1 MEKLGTDYGGWY
13 IPTAIKLNTNS
24 IIYSGGVGEDISFDL
39 LLSDKYNSQIVLI
52 DPTHKAKRH
61 FIESK
66 LYFQDK
72 EKNKFTGNIQN
83 DYYNNIQNLNVSF
96 NSFTYIPFGLWDKET
111 TLKFYK
117 QSNKD
122 YVSQSI
128 IDGMFTQEYDTI
140 QTKTIQQIM
149 NENNHTHIDLL
160 KLDIEGAEIEVLHNM
175 LNNNI
180 YPTYLCIEFD
190 LYLKHKD
197 TTNKTQTII
206 NRLLENNYKVIYND
220 NMNITFKLNK

>member
-1 MEKLGTDYGGWY
+1 MNKLGTHYGGWI
-13 IPTAIKLNTNS
+13 IPQDIQLDTNS

-39 LLSDKYNSQIVLI
+39 LLSDKYKSQIVLI

-61 FIESK
+61 FIEAK
-66 LYFQDK
+66 LFFQDK
-72 EKNKFTGNIQN
+72 EKNKFKGNIQS
-83 DYYNNIQNLNVSF
+83 DYYSTIQSLDVSF
-96 NSFTYIPFGLWDKET
+96 DSFTYVSVGLWNKET

-128 IDGMFTQEYDTI
+128 IDGMFTQDYDTI

-160 KLDIEGAEIEVLHNM
+160 KLDIEGAEINVLHNM
-175 LNNNI
+175 LDTGI

-190 LYLKHKD
+190 LFLQRKD
-197 TTNKTQTII
+197 TDNQTKKLID
-206 NRLLENNYKVIYND
+206 RLLQTYRILYND
-220 NMNITFKLNK
+220 NMNITFQLR

>member
-1 MEKLGTDYGGWY
+1 MIKLGTNYGGWY
-13 IPTAIKLNTNS
+13 IPTDIQLNENS
-24 IIYSGGVGEDISFDL
+24 VIYSGGVGEDMSFDL
-39 LLSDKYNSQIVLI
+39 LLLSKYNSQIILI
-52 DPTHKAKRH
+52 DPTNKAKRH
-61 FIESK
+61 YIETT

-72 EKNKFTGNIQN
+72 AKNRFKGNIQP
-83 DYYNNIQNLNVSF
+83 DYYTTIQDIDVSF
-96 NSFTYIPFGLWDKET
+96 DSFTYIPFGLWNKET

-128 IDGMFTQEYDTI
+128 IDGMFTEEYDII

-149 NENNHTHIDLL
+149 KENNHTHIDLL

-175 LNNNI
+175 LDNAI

-190 LYLKHKD
+190 LYLQRKD
-197 TTNKTQTII
+197 TTNKTKKLID
-206 NRLLENNYKVIYND
+206 RLLETYSVVYND
-220 NMNITFKLNK
+220 NMNITFRLQK

>member
-1 MEKLGTDYGGWY
+1 MNKLGTHYGGWI
-13 IPTAIKLNTNS
+13 IPQDIQLDTNS

-39 LLSDKYNSQIVLI
+39 LLSDKYKSQIVLI

-61 FIESK
+61 FIEAK
-66 LYFQDK
+66 LFFQDK

-96 NSFTYIPFGLWDKET
+96 NSFTYIPFGLWDTET

-160 KLDIEGAEIEVLHNM
+160 KLDIEGAEINVLHNM
-175 LNNNI
+175 LDTGI

-190 LYLKHKD
+190 LFLQRKD
-197 TTNKTQTII
+197 TDNQTKKLID
-206 NRLLENNYKVIYND
+206 RLLQTYRILYND
-220 NMNITFKLNK
+220 NMNITFQLR

>member
-1 MEKLGTDYGGWY
+1 
-13 IPTAIKLNTNS
+13 
-24 IIYSGGVGEDISFDL
+24 
-39 LLSDKYNSQIVLI
+39 
-52 DPTHKAKRH
+52 
-61 FIESK
+61 
-66 LYFQDK
+66 
-72 EKNKFTGNIQN
+72 
-83 DYYNNIQNLNVSF
+83 
-96 NSFTYIPFGLWDKET
+96 
-111 TLKFYK
+111 
-117 QSNKD
+117 
-122 YVSQSI
+122 
-128 IDGMFTQEYDTI
+128 MFTQEYDTI

>member
-1 MEKLGTDYGGWY
+1 MIKLGTNYGGWY
-13 IPTAIKLNTNS
+13 IPTDIQLNENS
-24 IIYSGGVGEDISFDL
+24 VVYSGGVGEDISFDL
-39 LLSDKYNSQIVLI
+39 LLASTYNSQIILI
-52 DPTHKAKRH
+52 DPTYKAKRH
-61 FIESK
+61 YIETK

-72 EKNKFTGNIQN
+72 VKNRFKGNIQP
-83 DYYNNIQNLNVSF
+83 DYYTMIQDIDVSF
-96 NSFTYIPFGLWDKET
+96 DSFTYIPFGLWNKET

-128 IDGMFTQEYDTI
+128 IDGMFTEEYDII

-149 NENNHTHIDLL
+149 KENNHTHIDLL

-175 LNNNI
+175 LDNAI

-190 LYLKHKD
+190 LYLQRKD
-197 TTNKTQTII
+197 TTNKTKKLID
-206 NRLLENNYKVIYND
+206 RLLETYSVVYND
-220 NMNITFKLNK
+220 NMNITFRLQK